1 MNLGMGYK
9 PEIAGLVGRGD
20 VDQQVLSQIER
31 SRLYNILLC
40 NLNAGLY
47 ATSDEGFDGKT
58 GREAGLA
65 FLNACAWDRHLCMI
79 GR

>member
-1 MNLGMGYK
+1 MGYK

-20 VDQQVLSQIER
+20 IPQNIISQIER
-31 SRLYNILLC
+31 SKLYNILLC

-47 ATSDEGFDGKT
+47 ATSPDGYGGKT

-65 FLNACAWDRHLCMI
+65 FLNDCAWDRHLCMI